1 MADAA
6 AFFANKKKKKKGFKG
21 FNANKID
28 AATVTSTV
36 HVDAPLMSTDAD
48 VQEGGELMNG
58 AAGTAAEATKDAQ
71 ADQWDDEALAAQTVK
86 RTVVVPVTVKPAA
99 GSAAGGTTQ
108 QKTRDLL
115 DMKSLD
121 LKGNEEE
128 QIAEKLRI
136 EENKNKLAAAREGM
150 EREAQRI
157 KEEKEKKEQEA
168 ADKASNR
175 FGAAAASVG
184 GPGGSKWVPS
194 RLRDGGASRWG
205 SAASGGFGG
214 GSQKVDTEDQE
225 LFPDLAAADA
235 MLEKQKQDQVA
246 YQPPKK
252 TPVGGGASWASSAA
266 KPTSRPKLNLKPK
279 AKTAEEES
287 TTATTDNAPA
297 ALEPASEPSEAA
309 PAPAANSPAPAPAAD
324 TAPAA
329 STTAASTAAPAPIK
343 PIKKKKKKDLSTF
356 GKK

>member
-1 MADAA
+1 
-6 AFFANKKKKKKGFKG
+6 
-21 FNANKID
+21 
-28 AATVTSTV
+28 
-36 HVDAPLMSTDAD
+36 MSTDAEAQD
-48 VQEGGELMNG
+48 GGELMNG
-58 AAGTAAEATKDAQ
+58 AAGTGSEATKDAQ

-86 RTVVVPVTVKPAA
+86 RTVVVPVAVRPAA
-99 GSAAGGTTQ
+99 GSAADGTTQ

-168 ADKASNR
+168 AEKASNR

-184 GPGGSKWVPS
+184 GASGGKWVPS

-205 SAASGGFGG
+205 AAASGGFGG
-214 GSQKVDTEDQE
+214 ASQKVDTEDQE

-252 TPVGGGASWASSAA
+252 TPVGGGASWASSTA
-266 KPTSRPKLNLKPK
+266 KPATRPKLNLKPK
-279 AKTAEEES
+279 AKPAEEES
-287 TTATTDNAPA
+287 TTATPDDAPA
-297 ALEPASEPSEAA
+297 PTEPASEPAEAA
-309 PAPAANSPAPAPAAD
+309 PAPAEDSPVPAPAAESV
-324 TAPAA
+324 PAT
-329 STTAASTAAPAPIK
+329 STTASSTAAPAPIK
-343 PIKKKKKKDLSTF
+343 PTKKKKKKDLSTF

>member
-1 MADAA
+1 
-6 AFFANKKKKKKGFKG
+6 
-21 FNANKID
+21 
-28 AATVTSTV
+28 
-36 HVDAPLMSTDAD
+36 MSTDAEA
-48 VQEGGELMNG
+48 QEGGELMNG
-58 AAGTAAEATKDAQ
+58 ASGTAAEATKDAQ
-71 ADQWDDEALAAQTVK
+71 ADQWDDEAMAAQTVK
-86 RTVVVPVTVKPAA
+86 RTVVVPVAVRPAA
-99 GSAAGGTTQ
+99 GSAAE
-108 QKTRDLL
+108 KTRELL

-168 ADKASNR
+168 AEKASNR

-184 GPGGSKWVPS
+184 GAGGGKWVPS

-205 SAASGGFGG
+205 AASGGFGG
-214 GSQKVDTEDQE
+214 ASQNVDTENQE

-252 TPVGGGASWASSAA
+252 TPVGGGASWASSTA
-266 KPTSRPKLNLKPK
+266 KPTTRPKLNLKPK
-279 AKTAEEES
+279 AKPAEEES
-287 TTATTDNAPA
+287 TTATPADAPA
-297 ALEPASEPSEAA
+297 STEPASEPAEAA
-309 PAPAANSPAPAPAAD
+309 SAPAEDSPTQAPASEPAPA
-324 TAPAA
+324 T
-329 STTAASTAAPAPIK
+329 STTASSTATPAPIK

>member
-1 MADAA
+1 
-6 AFFANKKKKKKGFKG
+6 
-21 FNANKID
+21 
-28 AATVTSTV
+28 
-36 HVDAPLMSTDAD
+36 MSTDAD
-48 VQEGGELMNG
+48 AQDGGEFMNG
-58 AAGTAAEATKDAQ
+58 AAGTAAEGTKDAQ

-86 RTVVVPVTVKPAA
+86 RTVVVPVALQPAA
-99 GSAAGGTTQ
+99 GKAADGTAQ

-121 LKGNEEE
+121 LTGNEEE

-184 GPGGSKWVPS
+184 GAGGSKWVPS

-205 SAASGGFGG
+205 AAASSGFGG
-214 GSQKVDTEDQE
+214 ASQKVDTEDQE

-235 MLEKQKQDQVA
+235 MIEKQKQEDQVA

-279 AKTAEEES
+279 TKPVEEES
-287 TTATTDNAPA
+287 TTATTDDAPA
-297 ALEPASEPSEAA
+297 PVEPASEPSEAA
-309 PAPAANSPAPAPAAD
+309 SAPAADSPAPAPAAE
-324 TAPAA
+324 ASPAA
-329 STTAASTAAPAPIK
+329 SATAASTAAPAPIK